1 MMKKVAQS
9 VLIQSFI
16 RGGTKDLML
25 LLFKIEGPH
34 FHLFLYVVV
43 EVFTDFHGRR
53 RDFACGP
60 YVGRGIFF
68 IYFSVGAIN
77 LDDPIRRFLWCVS
90 CCRVAR
96 NVKLSSLVP
105 KPKPPKPSPNPVK
118 PSQICS
124 KPLNMAGQLLHLAGL
139 PLNMSG
145 YP

>member
-1 MMKKVAQS
+1 MDTQAAEVAIEAPQS
-9 VLIQSFI
+9 
-16 RGGTKDLML
+16 R
-25 LLFKIEGPH
+25 LF
-34 FHLFLYVVV
+34 FYVVV

-68 IYFSVGAIN
+68 IYFSVGAII

-124 KPLNMAGQLLHLAGL
+124 KPLNMAGPLLHLAAP

-145 YP
+145 PPH